1 MPRLT
6 AVRIILTAS
15 EQAELETLARRPST
29 AQQIALRAR
38 IILRASRGESHGQ
51 ISRELGIS
59 KDMSR
64 LWRNRWLEVSPRGI
78 PVVERLRDAPRPG
91 TPATFS
97 LEQITQLYALA
108 CAPPEQYERPISH
121 WSPRELADEMVKQG
135 IVEQISERHVGR
147 LLAEAELKP
156 HQSRYWLHPPPDC
169 EFAAKVT
176 DICAVYEQAIER
188 AEQGEVTISLDEMT
202 GIQALERA
210 MPNLPMK
217 PGRPEKAEFEYLR
230 HGTQSLIASF
240 NVSTGRSDHA
250 TVDNTRTE
258 ADLETHLSALIA
270 QNAQASKLHLVMD
283 CLNTHHSEA
292 VVRLVAALEPE
303 PIDLGEKGKSGIL
316 QSMATRTA
324 FLRNP
329 DHRLVV
335 HFTPKHC
342 SWLNQIEIWFSI
354 LMRKLLRR
362 VSFTSQAD
370 LKNKILDFIEYFNR
384 TMAKPFKWTY
394 TGKPLTS

>member
-1 MPRLT
+1 MPRLAAAPIT
-6 AVRIILTAS
+6 LTAS
-15 EQAELETLARRPST
+15 EQADLETLARRPST
-29 AQQIALRAR
+29 TQQIALRAH

-51 ISRELGIS
+51 ISRELAIS

-156 HQSRYWLHPPPDC
+156 HQSRYWLHPPPDD
-169 EFAAKVT
+169 ELAAKVT
-176 DICAVYEQAIER
+176 DICEVYEQAIAR

-217 PGRPEKAEFEYLR
+217 PGRPEKAEFEYIR

-240 NVSTGRSDHA
+240 NVATGRIDRASVGD
-250 TVDNTRTE
+250 TRTE
-258 ADLETHLSALIA
+258 ADLEAHLSALIA
-270 QNAQASKLHLVMD
+270 QNAQATKIHLVMD
-283 CLNTHHSEA
+283 CLNTHQSEA
-292 VVRLVAALEPE
+292 VVRLVADLEAE
-303 PIDLGEKGKSGIL
+303 PIELGQKGKSGIL
-316 QSMATRTA
+316 QSMVTRTA